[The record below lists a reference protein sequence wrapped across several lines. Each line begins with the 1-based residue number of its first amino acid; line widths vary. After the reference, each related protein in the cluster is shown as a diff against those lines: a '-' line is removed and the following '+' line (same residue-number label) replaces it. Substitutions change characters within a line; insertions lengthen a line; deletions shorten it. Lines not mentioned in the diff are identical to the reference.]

1 MCGRGI
7 VGDDVKA
14 TGFGVEGRGRGQVA
28 RNGVGGPVKP
38 QVAMRA
44 LHSPPW
50 VAFVYEN
57 MVKKQEQGVGF
68 SVNLK

>member
-1 MCGRGI
+1 MCGRSS

-14 TGFGVEGRGRGQVA
+14 TGFDVEGRGGRGQVA

-44 LHSPPW
+44 LHSPRW
-50 VAFVYEN
+50 VSQFW
-57 MVKKQEQGVGF
+57 
-68 SVNLK
+68 

>member
-28 RNGVGGPVKP
+28 RDGVGGPVKP

-44 LHSPPW
+44 LHSPLGW
-50 VAFVYEN
+50 RSYEN
-57 MVKKQEQGVGF
+57 MVKKQENRGWDYE
-68 SVNLK
+68 S